1 MRKLTL
7 DPEALK
13 VDTFAVAEPRRDA
26 RGTVLAADARTLPPY
41 CVTFTCGDSH
51 IRPCLAG

>member
-7 DPEALK
+7 NLEALE
-13 VDTFAVAEPRRDA
+13 VESFRTSAPRPS
-26 RGTVLAADARTLPPY
+26 RGTVVGADGMSLPPY
-41 CVTFTCGDSH
+41 CVTFTCGDSQ